1 MLEEKTDLEKEKQEL
16 KNPLEI
22 KGESKK
28 ELTIYQKKIN
38 ENYFYFLMLS
48 VCFAV
53 CYVLGTYKIESGV
66 GVFVATVGELICFWL
81 LIKKWEITI
90 KKDMVF
96 YIGMIIMLSIAMLW
110 TDQYFLHFLQ
120 KRAILLLF
128 VMMMLHQL
136 YENRKWSLKDYVYNM
151 FVLLVDSIASLFQPV
166 EQFIEQL
173 QKKTA
178 EMKKGIYV
186 ILGVAIAI
194 PLVLVIVAMLISADA
209 VFKNM
214 VMKLVGNL
222 FLPQN
227 AFLILF
233 LFFIGF
239 WIFYCFVAGLAKMEI
254 KEEQKNKKKVEPVI
268 AITFTSILLIIYVLF
283 CMIQILYLF
292 AGNHLP
298 EGYTYSSYARRGF
311 FELLFVS
318 VINFLMIVICNINF
332 QRSKW
337 LDGILIGVSIC
348 NMILIASSAYR
359 MMLYIEAYHLTPMRV
374 LVLCF
379 LAALTVSMIGV
390 VYSVLKKEYCLFRY
404 IFTVGLVFLIG
415 LSVIKP
421 HALIVRYNLNHM
433 QWYSM
438 KDLKY
443 MMKLSLDAAPEL
455 AKIDV
460 DKIVTEDNENAEH
473 IMKEY
478 FLEIKEKCE
487 KRQRRAYHIGVKQ
500 AENAAKECL
509 KTIE

>member
-173 QKKTA
+173 QKK
-178 EMKKGIYV
+178 KSDRSHV
-186 ILGVAIAI
+186 
-194 PLVLVIVAMLISADA
+194 VL
-209 VFKNM
+209 
-214 VMKLVGNL
+214 
-222 FLPQN
+222 
-227 AFLILF
+227 
-233 LFFIGF
+233 
-239 WIFYCFVAGLAKMEI
+239 
-254 KEEQKNKKKVEPVI
+254 
-268 AITFTSILLIIYVLF
+268 
-283 CMIQILYLF
+283 
-292 AGNHLP
+292 
-298 EGYTYSSYARRGF
+298 
-311 FELLFVS
+311 
-318 VINFLMIVICNINF
+318 
-332 QRSKW
+332 
-337 LDGILIGVSIC
+337 
-348 NMILIASSAYR
+348 
-359 MMLYIEAYHLTPMRV
+359 
-374 LVLCF
+374 
-379 LAALTVSMIGV
+379 
-390 VYSVLKKEYCLFRY
+390 
-404 IFTVGLVFLIG
+404 
-415 LSVIKP
+415 
-421 HALIVRYNLNHM
+421 
-433 QWYSM
+433 
-438 KDLKY
+438 
-443 MMKLSLDAAPEL
+443 
-455 AKIDV
+455 
-460 DKIVTEDNENAEH
+460 
-473 IMKEY
+473 
-478 FLEIKEKCE
+478 
-487 KRQRRAYHIGVKQ
+487 
-500 AENAAKECL
+500 
-509 KTIE
+509 